1 MKCFFL
7 DIPKYGYRIVLM
19 LLGAS
24 QVERCVRKL
33 GICSVYM
40 PHRMGKEVI
49 VKTLITLNDS
59 SNKMHQ

>member
-1 MKCFFL
+1 M
-7 DIPKYGYRIVLM
+7 YGFRMILRR
-19 LLGAS
+19 LGAS

-33 GICSVYM
+33 DICSTYM

-49 VKTLITLNDS
+49 EKILITLNDS